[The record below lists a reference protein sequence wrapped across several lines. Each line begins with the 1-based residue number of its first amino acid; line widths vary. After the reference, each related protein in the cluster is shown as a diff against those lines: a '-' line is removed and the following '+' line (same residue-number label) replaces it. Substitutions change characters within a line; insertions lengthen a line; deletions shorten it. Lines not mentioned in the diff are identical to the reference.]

1 MNVSDAG
8 SSGLSWI
15 KGRKKEFVV
24 VIIKTLIVLNN
35 VNMSEVHNKKLS

>member
-15 KGRKKEFVV
+15 KSHKKEFVV